1 MNKSLADIMAK
12 CCVVFSQSP
21 FEDLTTFRVRHV
33 LLLVSILKSNAPGQ
47 WNRVNEICSTSSPG
61 IPAVAVVALNCR
73 GIKLGVGCW
82 GGGGPALGMGAAE
95 VRVDENFPWLDRRG
109 RGWSCGWGCGCSC
122 GWWTMAGGRMGTYK
136 GTNTGYTQLSHFNVN
151 TLRRNKN
158 GRHLADDIFKRIFDS
173 ENVWISIKISLK
185 FNVPKGPINN
195 ITALVQIMA
204 WRHPGDKP
212 LSEPML
218 VSLTMP
224 QWVNP

>member
-82 GGGGPALGMGAAE
+82 GGGGPAWGWGLRKWGLMRIFRGWTGAGEAGAVAE
-95 VRVDENFPWLDRRG
+95 VVAVVVVDGPWQEAAWAPTRARTQVTLNCLILMLTHWGETKWPTFGRRHFQTYFWQWKCLNF
-109 RGWSCGWGCGCSC
+109 
-122 GWWTMAGGRMGTYK
+122 
-136 GTNTGYTQLSHFNVN
+136 N
-151 TLRRNKN
+151 
-158 GRHLADDIFKRIFDS
+158 
-173 ENVWISIKISLK
+173 
-185 FNVPKGPINN
+185 
-195 ITALVQIMA
+195 
-204 WRHPGDKP
+204 
-212 LSEPML
+212 
-218 VSLTMP
+218 
-224 QWVNP
+224 

>member
-82 GGGGPALGMGAAE
+82 GGGGPAWGWGLRKWGLMRIFRGWTGA
-95 VRVDENFPWLDRRG
+95 G

-122 GWWTMAGGRMGTYK
+122 GWWTMGGGRMGTYK

-151 TLRRNKN
+151 TLRRNKM
-158 GRHLADDIFKRIFDS
+158 ADIWQTTFS
-173 ENVWISIKISLK
+173 NVFLTVKMFEFQLK
-185 FNVPKGPINN
+185 FHWSSMF
-195 ITALVQIMA
+195 LRDQ
-204 WRHPGDKP
+204 
-212 LSEPML
+212 
-218 VSLTMP
+218 LTISP
-224 QWVNP
+224 HWFR